1 MLKDLGEKSF
11 LWVNGKSSPTPSSA
25 CVLLFLCFGKSFTCT
40 LTYSRWINV
49 FYPKIYME
57 VCCSDSI
64 FFESNRAKQPLGQT
78 GQGTRGKIALGDKC
92 LACRDPLGIRKV
104 IKAFSGSFLH
114 WTTPNQKELPGK
126 TFTLKSTFLFSSF
139 CVLQFYSNTTSLA
152 FNFSITVAPQLFFT
166 KNLI

>member
-1 MLKDLGEKSF
+1 MNGEKCTIFSKLPSIHPLVSCPSTQPLLSYF
-11 LWVNGKSSPTPSSA
+11 PSHYPWAVSPEFSA
-25 CVLLFLCFGKSFTCT
+25 FGH
-40 LTYSRWINV
+40 
-49 FYPKIYME
+49 
-57 VCCSDSI
+57 
-64 FFESNRAKQPLGQT
+64 RAKQPLGQT
-78 GQGTRGKIALGDKC
+78 GQGTRGKIPLGDKC
-92 LACRDPLGIRKV
+92 LSCRDPLGIRKV

-152 FNFSITVAPQLFFT
+152 CNFSITVAPQQFFI